1 MKEINQNNNNQ
12 NNNDNYYDNNNI
24 NNDNNYDNNKIND
37 NLSNLNIDKISEK
50 DTFTSPKKILL
61 IIIIYIKIIL

>member
-1 MKEINQNNNNQ
+1 MTIT
-12 NNNDNYYDNNNI
+12 
-24 NNDNNYDNNKIND
+24 KIND